1 MATTAQ
7 YTAQPIIECTEVGSG
22 AASTSRSAPG
32 ASTPVEIATGPSVAG
47 ANGVGKRISKVTVVD
62 VSTDTTSNTPTVVRF
77 WLQEVNSNTYFLVCE
92 KAIPANTPSSTAIGY
107 RVEVPELVG
116 LILPGHATDP
126 ASLWMTSHLASKYHV
141 TVESGLL

>member
-1 MATTAQ
+1 MATSAQ

-22 AASTSRSAPG
+22 AASTSRSAP
-32 ASTPVEIATGPSVAG
+32 STAPVEIAVGPSVAG
-47 ANGVGKRISKVTVVD
+47 ANGVGKRINKVTVVD
-62 VSTDTTSNTPTVVRF
+62 VNTDTTANTPTVVRF
-77 WLQEVNSNTYFLVCE
+77 WIQEVNSNTYFLLCE
-92 KAIPANTPSSTAIGY
+92 KAIPANTPSSTVIGH

-126 ASLWMTSHLASKYHV
+126 ASLHVTSHLASKYHI